1 MLPAALEQGQVAGA
15 VVSVVKDGRVLLAKG
30 YGYADIGR
38 KVPMVAD
45 RTLVRPGSTSK
56 LFTWTAVMQLVEQGK
71 LDLGADVNRY
81 LDFKLPQQFGR
92 PITLNDLMTHRAGF
106 EEGLKNAIVSRPAD
120 LESLEVFV
128 KQHMRPTL
136 FAPGETPAYSNYGTA
151 LAGYIVQRVSGET
164 FDDYIERHI
173 LHPLSMT
180 HSTFRQPLPASLRGA
195 MSKGYMS
202 AADAPTPFELISFAP
217 AGSLSATA
225 SDMAHFMIAHLQD
238 GRFEGAQI
246 LRPET
251 ARLMHSAT
259 LPHPAGFDT
268 MAHGFFLNQRNGR
281 TILEHGGDTIVFH
294 SDMQLLPQE
303 RTGIFVSF
311 NSRGADDAAYGIRTR
326 LIVGFMDRYFPGPT
340 RADPPAVA
348 SAARDA
354 ERIAGR
360 YETSRRVQ
368 SGFMGLFYVLQGQT
382 VVTPNPDATITL
394 SSSPDKRFREVA
406 PLRWQ
411 EQGGTRVLML
421 IHPHGVKT
429 ISDSHDPIEVFQAV
443 PLTRNAAIN
452 LAVFTSSLLVL
463 LIGVAA
469 WAIAEGARRFYRQ
482 PARVTGRARL
492 AQRLVRAALI
502 ADLAYLA
509 AWFVMLK
516 PILGNDV
523 AFYTSALDPAIRLLQ
538 IAVIVPVLGA
548 IAGLWNAAQTVRSSR
563 GLAFKIG
570 SVLVAASLL
579 GVLWIACVGGLAS
592 WTLNY

>member
-1 MLPAALEQGQVAGA
+1 
-15 VVSVVKDGRVLLAKG
+15 
-30 YGYADIGR
+30 
-38 KVPMVAD
+38 
-45 RTLVRPGSTSK
+45 
-56 LFTWTAVMQLVEQGK
+56 
-71 LDLGADVNRY
+71 
-81 LDFKLPQQFGR
+81 
-92 PITLNDLMTHRAGF
+92 
-106 EEGLKNAIVSRPAD
+106 
-120 LESLEVFV
+120 
-128 KQHMRPTL
+128 
-136 FAPGETPAYSNYGTA
+136 
-151 LAGYIVQRVSGET
+151 
-164 FDDYIERHI
+164 
-173 LHPLSMT
+173 
-180 HSTFRQPLPASLRGA
+180 
-195 MSKGYMS
+195 MS

-225 SDMAHFMIAHLQD
+225 TDMAHFMIAHLQD

-311 NSRGADDAAYGIRTR
+311 NSRGADDAAYGMRTR
-326 LIVGFMDRYFPGPT
+326 LLTGFMDRYFPGPT

-354 ERIAGR
+354 ECIAGR

-394 SSSPDKRFREVA
+394 SSSPDKHFREVA

-411 EQGGTRVLML
+411 EQGGTRVLTL
-421 IHPHGVKT
+421 THPHGVKT

-452 LAVFTSSLLVL
+452 LAVFTGSLLVL
-463 LIGVAA
+463 LVGVAA

-509 AWFVMLK
+509 AWFVVLK

-538 IAVIVPVLGA
+538 ISVIVPVLGA
-548 IAGLWNAAQTVRSSR
+548 VAGLWNAAHTVRSPK
-563 GLAFKIG
+563 GWAFKIG